1 MVRLW
6 YAFDELMLLSTLAG
20 LYLGTRLHRVVRSS
34 TQARVGSSATTF
46 CGCASCSALSCGR
59 C

>member
-6 YAFDELMLLSTLAG
+6 YAFDELMLLSTLVG
-20 LYLGTRLHRVVRSS
+20 LYLGTRLHRIVRSS
-34 TQARVGSSATTF
+34 PQARVGSSATTF
-46 CGCASCSALSCGR
+46 CGFVSCSALSCGS